1 MDSQLIAALAV
12 EALEYEIVTQD
23 LRHLVHTERVN
34 ELWLIRLWMKE
45 TTTFLQHDDSD
56 SVL

>member
-23 LRHLVHTERVN
+23 LRHLVHAECVN